1 MNADI
6 HTAAYLDAAPA
17 MSEDELAARS
27 GLTITEVHMLVEC
40 GALVGSAG
48 GGFSVQCLAMA
59 LRAQRLREELALEDA
74 HALAVLMRM
83 RQRIADLEAE
93 LDSMRALLWR

>member
-6 HTAAYLDAAPA
+6 DTAAYLVAAPA

-40 GALVGSAG
+40 GALVGSGAG
-48 GGFSVQCLAMA
+48 SFSVQCLAVA
-59 LRAQRLREELALEDA
+59 LRAQRLRDELALEDA
-74 HALAVLMRM
+74 HALAVLMRL

-93 LDSMRALLWR
+93 LEAMRARAWL